1 MKVLITKSWRIIKD
15 AMKGFVDDDAY
26 SKASSLT
33 FYTLLSI
40 VPVIAIL
47 LGIAKGFGFEKAL
60 KMDLA
65 EKFQDHKQAME
76 VLLHVAYSWLSNI
89 KSGVITGLGALFL
102 FWSVIGLFNN
112 IEKALNAIWKTKLS
126 RPWGRKIFDYLALMI
141 ITPFLLVILS
151 AINVYIL
158 QFSQP
163 DSEYTLAEM
172 FTPFISAFLKVS
184 PFILSW
190 ALFTFVYIFM
200 PNTKVNFKTAL
211 IAGILAGSAFQI
223 WQWIYFKFQIGAA
236 SYGAIYGSFA
246 ALPLFLIWVQ
256 VSWLILLAGA
266 EIAYEMENTL
276 FVPLRTHQKLS
287 TKAAGLYMAQR
298 TINAFMHGEPPFTDR
313 NFAQLLGISL
323 SDAHSILDALQD
335 GNILSLVSYKNKLQG
350 YQPARDYRSITMH
363 QVAAAIDKS
372 TELNAAFT
380 EYPEMKSIQT
390 YLDQID
396 TTLGSE
402 EFDRPIV

>member
-1 MKVLITKSWRIIKD
+1 MKVLITKSWRVIKD
-15 AMKGFVDDDAY
+15 AIKGFIDDDAY

-40 VPVIAIL
+40 VPLIAIL
-47 LGIAKGFGFEKAL
+47 LGIAKGFGFEKAM

-65 EKFQDHKQAME
+65 EKFQEHKQAME
-76 VLLHVAYSWLSNI
+76 VLLQVAYSWLANI

-126 RPWGRKIFDYLALMI
+126 RPWGRKILDYLALMI
-141 ITPFLLVILS
+141 ISPFLLVILS

-158 QFSQP
+158 HFTET
-163 DSEYTLAEM
+163 DNGYTLSEL
-172 FTPFISAFLKVS
+172 FTPMIAFFLKVS

-190 ALFTFVYIFM
+190 ALFTFIYIFM
-200 PNTKVNFKTAL
+200 PNTKVYFKTAL
-211 IAGILAGSAFQI
+211 LAGILAGTAFQI
-223 WQWIYFKFQIGAA
+223 WQWIYIKFQIGAA

-287 TKAAGLYMAQR
+287 TKAAALYMVQR
-298 TINAFMHGEPPFTDR
+298 TIHAYAHGEPPFTDR

-323 SDAHSILDALQD
+323 SDAHTILEALQD
-335 GNILSLVSYKNKLQG
+335 GNILSLVSYKNKMQG

-363 QVAAAIDKS
+363 QVASAIDKS
-372 TELNAAFT
+372 TDLNASFPD
-380 EYPEMKSIQT
+380 YHEMKSIQT
-390 YLDQID
+390 YLEQID
-396 TTLGSE
+396 QTLSTE